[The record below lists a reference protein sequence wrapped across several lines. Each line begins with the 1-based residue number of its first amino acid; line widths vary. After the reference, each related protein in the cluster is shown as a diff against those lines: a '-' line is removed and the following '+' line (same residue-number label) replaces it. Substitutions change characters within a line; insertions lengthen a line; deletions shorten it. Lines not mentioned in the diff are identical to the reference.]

1 MPYACVVCGKQNEQ
15 EKKRI
20 SILPITGKLAIKS
33 SKQN

>member
-15 EKKRI
+15 EKKI
-20 SILPITGKLAIKS
+20 SILPITGKLVIKS